1 MGITLKAI
9 ELAAAALIGE
19 SITHF
24 GNANA
29 YLGVGSSDTAFANT
43 QTDLQGASKYRE
55 AIDTGYPT
63 RSTRQLTFKST
74 IGGDDGNFAWEEVG
88 VFNASSSG
96 DMFCRE
102 VESLGT
108 KSAGNVW
115 VLTIQG
121 TLAGCA

>member
-1 MGITLKAI
+1 MGLTLKGI

-24 GNANA
+24 GNANC
-29 YLGVGSSDTAFANT
+29 YLGVGNSSTAFSSA

-55 AIDTGYPT
+55 AADVGYPT
-63 RSTRQLTFKST
+63 RSTRQLTFQAT

-88 VFNASSSG
+88 VFNAASSG

-108 KSAGNVW
+108 KSVGNVW

-121 TLAGCA
+121 TLAGA